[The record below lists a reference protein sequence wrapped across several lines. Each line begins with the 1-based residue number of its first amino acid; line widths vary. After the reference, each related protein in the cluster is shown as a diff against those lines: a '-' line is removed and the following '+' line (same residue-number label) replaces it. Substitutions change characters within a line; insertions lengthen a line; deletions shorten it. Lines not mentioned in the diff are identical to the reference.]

1 VNEYFV
7 SATLRSDILFS
18 TNNKISS
25 DRLMENFKDSY
36 IKQSFSVSF
45 EYKVFFTSSLFAS
58 SNKLFSQFIKE
69 QIEYSAQKI
78 LFIVDDGVVANHP
91 QLLDQI
97 NDYFKKYDPIEM
109 IKDILIIPG
118 GEQSKNDT
126 RYFDRI
132 IDAVNLH
139 GIDRHS
145 YIVAIGGGAVLDVV
159 GYAAAVSHRGVRH
172 VRIPTTVL
180 SQNDSGVGVKN
191 GINYFGK
198 KNFLGTF
205 CPPVAVFNDDTFLT
219 TLSDRDWRSG
229 IAEAIKVALI
239 KDADFFSWLEKNSDR
254 LVARNSEA
262 MNYLIK
268 RCAELHLKHIA
279 GGDPFEKGSSR
290 PLDFGHWSAHKI
302 EQLSGFGIL
311 HGEAVAMG
319 IALDTTYSA
328 LSGRLAQ
335 EKARRI
341 IELLFNLGFEI
352 THPLMEIKET
362 GSPVL
367 QGLNEF
373 REHLGGQLTIM
384 LLKDIGTGEEV
395 HEIDADLLIK
405 AAAELKKFKSNTF
418 AR

>member
-1 VNEYFV
+1 
-7 SATLRSDILFS
+7 
-18 TNNKISS
+18 
-25 DRLMENFKDSY
+25 MEKFKANY

-58 SNKLFSQFIKE
+58 SNNLFSDFLKDN
-69 QIEYSAQKI
+69 IEDSAQKI
-78 LFIVDDGVVANHP
+78 LFVIDDGVVANHP
-91 QLLDQI
+91 QLINQI
-97 NDYFKKYDPIEM
+97 TNYFKEYNSIEL

-118 GEQSKNDT
+118 GEQSKNDK
-126 RYFDRI
+126 RSFNRI
-132 IDAVNLH
+132 VDAVNLY

-145 YIVAIGGGAVLDVV
+145 YLAAIGGGAVLDVV
-159 GYAAAVSHRGVRH
+159 GYAAAVSHRGIRH
-172 VRIPTTVL
+172 IRIPTTVL
-180 SQNDSGVGVKN
+180 SQNDSGIGVKN

-205 CPPVAVFNDDTFLT
+205 SPPVTVFNDDIFLT
-219 TLSDRDWRSG
+219 TLPDRDWRSG

-239 KDADFFSWLEKNSDR
+239 KDADFFNWLEKNSDQ
-254 LVARNSEA
+254 LVERNSEA

-302 EQLSGFGIL
+302 EQLSDFSIL

-319 IALDTTYSA
+319 IALDTMYSA

-335 EKARRI
+335 NKAQRI
-341 IELLFNLGFEI
+341 IELLLNLGFEI
-352 THPLMEIKET
+352 THPLMQIKESN
-362 GSPVL
+362 SPVL
-367 QGLNEF
+367 EGLNEF

-384 LLKDIGTGEEV
+384 LLNDIGTGEEV
-395 HEIDADLLIK
+395 HDINISLLIK
-405 AAAELKKFKSNTF
+405 AAEELKMFKRKVL